1 MKIIKTTKT
10 YFVAVGYPAQAELGK
25 ALIQHQA
32 RYRT

>member
-1 MKIIKTTKT
+1 MTIIKTTT
-10 YFVAVGYPAQAELGK
+10 IYFIALGLPAETELGN